1 MDSIHKT
8 FFIFEKIVI
17 DDQSEYTRISKM
29 FQIKFILVL
38 ICLSF
43 FACEDSNLDQ
53 IKITDFYTPPT
64 EIKDQSV
71 VIVQPPSV
79 DMQIMDMRPVVVV
92 DMMQMEIEDMMSM
105 EPMACTQGEIRL
117 LNGCGYEKCESTG
130 NWVSPNP
137 KREYCNGHDDDCDQK
152 TDENFNIGGFCSIL
166 NDQMCTLK
174 GTLACQNGQAQCMVE
189 GTGMDAESCD
199 GIDNDCDRNIDEG
212 FPSDPKCCSE
222 SIHCPSGQRCVDHLC
237 KVPDPNIGGT
247 MTGGSM
253 SGGSTAG
260 SMGGNQQPNVQ
271 GVGTCASPIQL
282 MGFGEFIADG
292 SMAQKKATISDCTGT
307 ADDDLI
313 ALQTLLGSEMIF
325 SFRFPQAQRV
335 TVSSS
340 WTPFDVVLS
349 VGQCSDNFLSL
360 TDVTS
365 LACDEAEPTA
375 LSPAEVTVDVMA
387 NTTYYI
393 VLDTTLNIAE
403 LSALFGTDLGYL
415 PFVISLQPASN

>member
-1 MDSIHKT
+1 
-8 FFIFEKIVI
+8 
-17 DDQSEYTRISKM
+17 
-29 FQIKFILVL
+29 
-38 ICLSF
+38 
-43 FACEDSNLDQ
+43 
-53 IKITDFYTPPT
+53 
-64 EIKDQSV
+64 
-71 VIVQPPSV
+71 
-79 DMQIMDMRPVVVV
+79 
-92 DMMQMEIEDMMSM
+92 
-105 EPMACTQGEIRL
+105 
-117 LNGCGYEKCESTG
+117 
-130 NWVSPNP
+130 
-137 KREYCNGHDDDCDQK
+137 
-152 TDENFNIGGFCSIL
+152 
-166 NDQMCTLK
+166 
-174 GTLACQNGQAQCMVE
+174 
-189 GTGMDAESCD
+189 
-199 GIDNDCDRNIDEG
+199 
-212 FPSDPKCCSE
+212 
-222 SIHCPSGQRCVDHLC
+222 
-237 KVPDPNIGGT
+237 
-247 MTGGSM
+247 M
-253 SGGSTAG
+253 SGGAMG
-260 SMGGNQQPNVQ
+260 GAMGGNQQPNVQ

-307 ADDDLI
+307 SGDDFI
-313 ALQTLLGSEMIF
+313 AIQTLLGSEMIF

-335 TVSSS
+335 TISSS